1 MVVCCSS
8 ACTQKRKSS
17 GRTKT
22 RTEQTVKLPNDAELV
37 AKAKAGNA
45 RAQAFVARCYS
56 NGTNGVKKN
65 YKEAVKWAQKSADQG
80 DAVGLYL
87 LGVHYDK
94 GLGVASNYTK
104 ANSLYKQALAKF
116 KVEAEN
122 SDKISQS
129 FLVECYYF
137 GYGTDENFTE
147 AVKWAQKSAE
157 QGYAE
162 AQSNLGYCYYN
173 GYGVSQ
179 SYTQAVKW
187 YRLAAEQGDA
197 AAQYYLA
204 LSYANGEGISQ
215 SYTEA
220 VKWYRLAAE

>member
-1 MVVCCSS
+1 MKKIAYLMLAIVVCCSS
-8 ACTQKRKSS
+8 AYAQKRKSS
-17 GRTKT
+17 SRTKN
-22 RTEQTVKLPNDAELV
+22 RTEKTVKLPNDAELV

-104 ANSLYKQALAKF
+104 ANSLYKQALPKL

-122 SDKISQS
+122 GEKFHSTFWVIAM
-129 FLVECYYF
+129 L
-137 GYGTDENFTE
+137 
-147 AVKWAQKSAE
+147 SA
-157 QGYAE
+157 
-162 AQSNLGYCYYN
+162 
-173 GYGVSQ
+173 
-179 SYTQAVKW
+179 
-187 YRLAAEQGDA
+187 
-197 AAQYYLA
+197 
-204 LSYANGEGISQ
+204 
-215 SYTEA
+215 
-220 VKWYRLAAE
+220 